1 MSEADSLRDAPEVEP
16 ESQIDPQIQAD
27 PEEAKAR
34 ERGWVPEEEF
44 RANPKNEGKDWH
56 NAHDF
61 NVRGDLIRQIHGLEK
76 KVEDIHAST
85 RDLLKQ
91 NSDAVRRQTE
101 ERVRAELSEAVAEG
115 DTVRAQ
121 KAADDLAKINQ
132 PESGELPE
140 VTAFKARNDWY
151 GKDQEMTAMANA
163 LDVAYANQGMTD
175 IPARLQKVEA
185 EVRNRLYRDRFENPN
200 RERAPTAESGGYRPK
215 AGKKAIPPLSSLPE
229 EFQRVGRQF
238 VQMGTFK
245 TEADYV
251 KHLIESGTI

>member
-1 MSEADSLRDAPEVEP
+1 MSEAEQEQALEVHEP
-16 ESQIDPQIQAD
+16 EAHESEVQVDT
-27 PEEAKAR
+27 EETKAR

-61 NVRGDLIRQIHGLEK
+61 NVRGDLIRQIHGLER

-91 NSDAVRRQTE
+91 NTDAVRRQLE
-101 ERVRAELSEAVAEG
+101 ERMRAELSEAVAEG
-115 DTVRAQ
+115 DTARAQ
-121 KAADDLAKINQ
+121 KAADDLAKINYQ
-132 PESGELPE
+132 EPAELPE
-140 VTAFKARNDWY
+140 VTAFKQRNDWY

-185 EVRNRLYRDRFENPN
+185 EVRNRLYKDRFENPA
-200 RERAPTAESGGYRPK
+200 RERAPTAESGGYRAKP
-215 AGKKAIPPLSSLPE
+215 GKKAIPPLSSLPE

-251 KHLIESGTI
+251 KHLVETGGI